1 MSISFDNQ
9 IQETQ
14 LALSNQAEEMELR
27 RVELKNLNN
36 RILDLE
42 NMKINHNLLL
52 SALNKKKLQ
61 ESIDIKF
68 LPFLPKEI
76 NNYIRTKIH
85 SSKYDMLNEFYFK
98 MITNVIREAQIKYGR
113 KIIRKI
119 TTKLNEE
126 TIPLAENYDENVGL
140 FWEWNRKDIL
150 MFDEETNKYI
160 WNIDRINQEDE
171 YWFVSKITNEFEYCI
186 NEQDI
191 SEDIFDTKKFI
202 YNHLDTND
210 YYALWKNF
218 KDFNERNLEI
228 YLNKN
233 VKTLINYSLEL
244 EKQVIITLE
253 YLFSKIYH
261 SRNTINTQYWYSLCD
276 WKNQEKDLLDS
287 LGFPNWQGHS
297 SNPENMEVKFIQNFI
312 SKKKIPIKNKGG
324 RLSNKTN
331 YKLMG
336 EDIMKYYN
344 DNAGYSLCMS
354 DLKSYLT
361 KYYIKIFKAYFI
373 NNSFNLG
380 EYLSHNKVDFDFDK
394 FISFCNRFAGKTQTD
409 EYYECND
416 NYITGPLWFK
426 RVLRYYLTRYN
437 FMNKGKEEVYE
448 LYTVRKNENLIINV

>member
-14 LALSNQAEEMELR
+14 LALSNQEEEMELR

-98 MITNVIREAQIKYGR
+98 MITNVMRETQIKYGR
-113 KIIRKI
+113 RIIRMI

-126 TIPLAENYDENVGL
+126 TIPLGENYDEHVGL
-140 FWEWNRKDIL
+140 FWETNRKNIL
-150 MFDEETNKYI
+150 MLDEETNKYI

-171 YWFVSKITNEFEYCI
+171 YWFVYKITNQFENSI

-202 YNHLDTND
+202 YNHLDIND
-210 YYALWKNF
+210 YYGLWKNF

-244 EKQVIITLE
+244 EKQVIINLE

-354 DLKSYLT
+354 DLESYLT

-409 EYYECND
+409 EYYEYKD

-426 RVLRYYLTRYN
+426 RVLRYYINCYN
-437 FMNKGKEEVYE
+437 NMNEGIEAIYE
-448 LYTVRKNENLIINV
+448 FYTVRKNENLLINV

>member
-14 LALSNQAEEMELR
+14 LALSNQEEEMELR
-27 RVELKNLNN
+27 RVELTNLNN
-36 RILDLE
+36 IILELE

-98 MITNVIREAQIKYGR
+98 MITNVMREAQIKYGR
-113 KIIRKI
+113 RIIRMI

-126 TIPLAENYDENVGL
+126 TIPLAENYVEGL
-140 FWEWNRKDIL
+140 FWETNRKNIL

-160 WNIDRINQEDE
+160 WHIDRISQEDE
-171 YWFVSKITNEFEYCI
+171 YWFVKRITNEFEYSI

-202 YNHLDTND
+202 YNHLDTRD
-210 YYALWKNF
+210 YYSLWKNF
-218 KDFNERNLEI
+218 TDFNERNLEI

-244 EKQVIITLE
+244 EKQVIINLE

-261 SRNTINTQYWYSLCD
+261 SRNTNNTQYWYSLCD
-276 WKNQEKDLLDS
+276 WKNQEQDLLDS
-287 LGFPNWQGHS
+287 FAFPNWQGHS
-297 SNPENMEVKFIQNFI
+297 GNPENMEVKFIQNFI

-344 DNAGYSLCMS
+344 DNAGYSLCKS

-361 KYYIKIFKAYFI
+361 KYYIKIFKSYFI
-373 NNSFNLG
+373 NNSFNL
-380 EYLSHNKVDFDFDK
+380 
-394 FISFCNRFAGKTQTD
+394 
-409 EYYECND
+409 
-416 NYITGPLWFK
+416 
-426 RVLRYYLTRYN
+426 
-437 FMNKGKEEVYE
+437 
-448 LYTVRKNENLIINV
+448 